1 MPATPSAFETIP
13 TFADL
18 TTIRIGGPIDEFVRP
33 ETRDEVIDT
42 VRRADAQG
50 TRLCIIGGGSN
61 MLVSD
66 APFHGVVVRDMR
78 NGIRV
83 SRSAP
88 GDSGD
93 VIVEADA
100 GANWD
105 DFVAWTVSE
114 GYEGI
119 EGLSGIPGSVGA
131 SVVQNI
137 GAYGQEVAS
146 SVLSVTA
153 WDRQA
158 GAIVEIGHDNL
169 AFGYRFSALKATMY
183 ETPEVQ
189 GTGEGRRE
197 TRWFPSPR
205 YVVLAVTYRFRRS
218 RQGTVGMGQLAKA
231 LGVEK
236 GTRMDLTDIRAA
248 VLSIRA
254 TKDMLEDP
262 TRYANPWMAGTKR
275 EIPEAGEPN
284 HNRWSCGSFF
294 INPVVTAEHARRYL
308 DGAPQYPGVLPDGT
322 PGVKTSAAWLIDH
335 AGFHKGFR
343 LPGVAADSADGAE
356 PSSAGLSTVHTL
368 ALTNRGGA
376 TFDDVW
382 RLASCIRRGVD
393 DAYHIDLV
401 PEPVVIR

>member
-1 MPATPSAFETIP
+1 MPATPSAFETTP

-78 NGIRV
+78 DGIRV

-88 GDSGD
+88 DDSGD

-262 TRYANPWMAGTKR
+262 TRYANPWMTGTKVR
-275 EIPEAGEPN
+275 FQRRASPITTAGAAEASSSTPWSRPSMRAGISTARLSIPACCPTALPVS
-284 HNRWSCGSFF
+284 RPPPPGSSTTPDSTRASDFPALRR
-294 INPVVTAEHARRYL
+294 IPPMARSR
-308 DGAPQYPGVLPDGT
+308 APR
-322 PGVKTSAAWLIDH
+322 A
-335 AGFHKGFR
+335 
-343 LPGVAADSADGAE
+343 
-356 PSSAGLSTVHTL
+356 
-368 ALTNRGGA
+368 
-376 TFDDVW
+376 
-382 RLASCIRRGVD
+382 
-393 DAYHIDLV
+393 
-401 PEPVVIR
+401 